1 MNLTPSRV
9 RQCTQIMEETPP
21 VGTVCY
27 FYFNIQIKRGNQWLV
42 NIQRISIDELHHYSM
57 SVIIHRFGN
66 WKASIVQCLGLKR
79 RQTLKSSNKT
89 VFSVTLVS
97 GPEQTLT
104 HLVHYLH
111 VGKLLH
117 GREAGEI
124 EPGHVLPMFV
134 IISLVLQIPERC
146 TPQPVQLQSILLSAW
161 TRHNIYI
168 YMQGEQKE
176 RNIYINMST

>member
-1 MNLTPSRV
+1 
-9 RQCTQIMEETPP
+9 
-21 VGTVCY
+21 
-27 FYFNIQIKRGNQWLV
+27 
-42 NIQRISIDELHHYSM
+42 M

-89 VFSVTLVS
+89 VFS
-97 GPEQTLT
+97 LT

-124 EPGHVLPMFV
+124 EPGHVLPVFV
-134 IISLVLQIPERC
+134 VISLVLQIPERC

>member
-1 MNLTPSRV
+1 MPG
-9 RQCTQIMEETPP
+9 IKEETDIKILQQNSF
-21 VGTVCY
+21 
-27 FYFNIQIKRGNQWLV
+27 FY
-42 NIQRISIDELHHYSM
+42 HT
-57 SVIIHRFGN
+57 
-66 WKASIVQCLGLKR
+66 C
-79 RQTLKSSNKT
+79 
-89 VFSVTLVS
+89 
-97 GPEQTLT
+97 PEQTLT

-124 EPGHVLPMFV
+124 EPGHVLPVFV
-134 IISLVLQIPERC
+134 VISLVLQIPERC